1 MLPINNWQVISI
13 KNPLCVLM
21 NGLAKASSSS
31 DVGQNISVLN
41 YLFAE
46 KATINSFFKK
56 VSN

>member
-46 KATINSFFKK
+46 KATINSFF
-56 VSN
+56 